1 MANCPLSSPLLPY
14 ASAAAAA
21 ASFEPPTPPPQLIS
35 KSLLPLSSNL
45 DAPQRWSLRPR
56 SLSGRWIHP
65 HFLHAEVDLS
75 SCDACPSSSS
85 SFLALFTHSA
95 ILASSIPS
103 PPWWVIA
110 ENDASLRPL
119 RRQFGAKSFQ
129 LRRAAVTTAAVEPK
143 PNQNIL
149 RPPDQ
154 PVGNRNS
161 LIPGRSL
168 FSIDLTHFLLLVGL

>member
-1 MANCPLSSPLLPY
+1 MPPLLPVLSC
-14 ASAAAAA
+14 ASAVAA
-21 ASFEPPTPPPQLIS
+21 ASFEPPTPPQLIS

-56 SLSGRWIHP
+56 SLSGRWIHA

-75 SCDACPSSSS
+75 SCDACPSSNS

-129 LRRAAVTTAAVEPK
+129 LRRAAVTTAEAADAK

-161 LIPGRSL
+161 A
-168 FSIDLTHFLLLVGL
+168 H